1 MPRTPEKFDQT
12 CGYKAKRTLYA
23 VNGVIRLSQSDLATS
38 RRHRSIRE
46 LGRIPTV
53 KSDTGPLGRLRICYL
68 VLSIAYLEKA
78 AD

>member
-1 MPRTPEKFDQT
+1 MLQSPKKFDQT
-12 CGYKAKRTLYA
+12 CGYKAKRAVFA

-53 KSDTGPLGRLRICYL
+53 KSDTGPLARLRICYL

-78 AD
+78 AH

>member
-1 MPRTPEKFDQT
+1 MQQTPKKFDQT
-12 CGYKAKRTLYA
+12 CGYKVKRALFA

-46 LGRIPTV
+46 LGRIPAV
-53 KSDTGPLGRLRICYL
+53 KSGTGPLGRIRIYHL